1 MTQDF
6 LWASDGDSEEEL
18 LLFLLARSPSRGQ
31 LQRGGQLT
39 DRFSQQDLQQG
50 LVYYI
55 HTGEGPWP
63 RSGEGFRCLH
73 STPQNFISDLL
84 TKLETEPAGPV

>member
-31 LQRGGQLT
+31 LQRGGQPT
-39 DRFSQQDLQQG
+39 DRFSQQDLKQG
-50 LVYYI
+50 LVYYA

-63 RSGEGFRCLH
+63 SPHWDQGDL
-73 STPQNFISDLL
+73 SASYSVQPQM
-84 TKLETEPAGPV
+84 V